1 MKKVYIVVEEMEG
14 GLYDMNNIRV
24 FEKELDAVLAAE
36 LGDYNILVFDVVAD
50 TGLFKDRK

>member
-1 MKKVYIVVEEMEG
+1 MEKVYIVVEEMEG

-36 LGDYNILVFDVVAD
+36 LGDYNILVFDVIVD
-50 TGLFKDRK
+50 TRLFKDRK